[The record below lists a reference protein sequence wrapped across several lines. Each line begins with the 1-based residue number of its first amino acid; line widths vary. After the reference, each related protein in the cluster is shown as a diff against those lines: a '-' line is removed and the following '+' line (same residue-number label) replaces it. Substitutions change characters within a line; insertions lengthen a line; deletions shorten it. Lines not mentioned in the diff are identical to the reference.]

1 MEPSPLYQGHQ
12 FKPAQAPQARLS
24 PEIPFGQQYVNNLG
38 ETTKSL
44 QRIEDALIERNDSTI
59 LLQQEASEKQAAL
72 DLANELK
79 YKLSLPDGAEGGIY
93 DNYGR
98 IRKDAV
104 NNLRNKYIALS
115 RNWHKGLINPEA
127 AGKSA
132 IATNEYTSGVSQ
144 TIEAALL
151 ANTKTRQKNAYLRNI
166 EQNANL
172 HEYDANDALIDEG
185 LKQNAYSQVEADELK
200 FDNNKARLAYT
211 IDSTNDPDALQDM
224 WYDPAMQEQLSYHP
238 SLRNLLERKI
248 NLILDTQGRAANEEH
263 FTTSKTAKGT
273 GTAGA
278 SGKKAKALPPDGAP
292 LYIQV
297 LYAKFNGDFP
307 ENSEAA
313 FEATQQYL
321 SENVDETDETKTGL
335 RQWNKAKLIA
345 NSIGL
350 TDTAFNKAYAFR
362 KRQLSPGG
370 FDPEKMLSVIE
381 DEHWLALTKDDEDR
395 LTALLHK
402 YTLEDNK
409 NGKEYAV
416 QQRPTREAARKK
428 IQQEV
433 AKNMRDRAL
442 REYNRW
448 ELQNEKAPI
457 RDKYSKLL
465 EITRKLETELEKKNI
480 SDFISGQLASAEAN
494 IERERMET
502 TGRRRRT
509 QKMESDTYAG
519 VRHRPTDIYYK
530 GVNLRDLAKYLY
542 SDKETPIPT
551 TSFNLQFNYKL
562 AAPDSKLPDSK
573 THNIIYLPESTLL
586 PNKKAHV
593 YKRKGSLACTIEF
606 RHSDK
611 VQQPTPSRRLLAS
624 LGRATTPPTYI
635 KWDGVDLDLGDA
647 LVDDYSAYYADNDIL
662 PPYNSDEVIHIDEHG
677 HVHRPREEGPDDG
690 LSDEHYT
697 EEETY
702 TDSDGKVYPPL
713 PI

>member
-44 QRIEDALIERNDSTI
+44 QRIEDALIQRNDSTI

-93 DNYGR
+93 DNFGR

-115 RNWHKGLINPEA
+115 RNWHKGLIDPEA

-132 IATNEYTSGVSQ
+132 IATNEYTTGVSA

-151 ANTKTRQKNAYLRNI
+151 ANTKTRQKNAYIRNI

-200 FDNNKARLAYT
+200 FDNNKARLAYK

-224 WYDPAMQEQLSYHP
+224 WFDHAMQEQLSYHP

-248 NLILDTQGRAANEEH
+248 NLILDTQGRAANEEY
-263 FTTSKTAKGT
+263 FTTSKTSKGN

-297 LYAKFNGDFP
+297 LYAKYNGDFP
-307 ENSEAA
+307 ENSEDA
-313 FEATQQYL
+313 FKAIQRYL
-321 SENVDETDETKTGL
+321 SENVDETDETETGAQ
-335 RQWNKAKLIA
+335 QWNKAHSMA
-345 NSIGL
+345 TAIGL
-350 TDTAFNKAYAFR
+350 KDTAFNKAYAQR
-362 KRQLSPGG
+362 KRQLSFGG
-370 FDPEKMLSVIE
+370 FDPEKMLSAIE
-381 DEHWLALTKDDEDR
+381 NKHWLALTQEDEDM
-395 LTALLHK
+395 LTALLNKHA
-402 YTLEDNK
+402 LEDK
-409 NGKEYAV
+409 KHGAEYAA
-416 QQRPTREAARKK
+416 QQRPTREAAIKS

-433 AKNMRDRAL
+433 AKRMRTRAIA
-442 REYNRW
+442 EYNLW
-448 ELQNEKAPI
+448 ESQNTQAPI
-457 RDKYSKLL
+457 RDKYTKLL
-465 EITRKLETELEKKNI
+465 DITRKLETELEKKSI
-480 SDFISGQLASAEAN
+480 SAFIAGQLASAEAK
-494 IERERMET
+494 IARERKDT
-502 TGRRRRT
+502 ADRIRRT
-509 QKMESDTYAG
+509 QQTEGSIYAG
-519 VRHRPTDIYYK
+519 EMHLHADNIYYE

-542 SDKETPIPT
+542 TDKETPIPT
-551 TSFNLQFNYKL
+551 TSFNLQFDYQL

-573 THNIIYLPESTLL
+573 THNIIYLPKDS
-586 PNKKAHV
+586 PIPDKKAHV

-606 RHSDK
+606 RHSEK

-635 KWDGVDLDLGDA
+635 KWDGVDLDLGEPVNN
-647 LVDDYSAYYADNDIL
+647 L
-662 PPYNSDEVIHIDEHG
+662 IDEWG
-677 HVHRPREEGPDDG
+677 GQEWNAPAGELPIDG
-690 LSDEHYT
+690 LAPEQYT
-697 EEETY
+697 EEEIY
-702 TDSDGKVYPPL
+702 TGEDGEVYRTL
-713 PI
+713 P

>member
-44 QRIEDALIERNDSTI
+44 QRIEDALIQRNDNTI
-59 LLQQEASEKQAAL
+59 LLQQEASEKEAAL
-72 DLANELK
+72 NLANELK
-79 YKLSLPDGAEGGIY
+79 YKLSLPDGAEGGLY
-93 DNYGR
+93 DNFGR

-104 NNLRNKYIALS
+104 NNLRNKYLSLS
-115 RNWHKGLINPEA
+115 RNWHKGLIDPEA

-132 IATNEYTSGVSQ
+132 LATNEYTTGVSA

-172 HEYDANDALIDEG
+172 HEYDANDKLIDDG

-224 WYDPAMQEQLSYHP
+224 WEDSTMQEQLSYHP

-248 NLILDTQGRAANEEH
+248 NLTLDTQGRAANEEH
-263 FTTSKTAKGT
+263 FTTSKTSKGNS
-273 GTAGA
+273 TAGA
-278 SGKKAKALPPDGAP
+278 SGKKPKALPPDGAP
-292 LYIQV
+292 LYIKI

-313 FEATQQYL
+313 FEAIQRYL
-321 SENVDETDETKTGL
+321 SENVDETDETVTGA

-350 TDTAFNKAYAFR
+350 KDTAFNKAYAFR
-362 KRQLSPGG
+362 KEQLSPGG

-381 DEHWLALTKDDEDR
+381 DKHWLALTKEDETL
-395 LTALLHK
+395 LTDLLNK
-402 YTLEDNK
+402 YSSEDK
-409 NGKEYAV
+409 KHGDEYAT
-416 QQRPTREAARKK
+416 QQKPTRDAAIKK

-433 AKNMRDRAL
+433 AKSMRNRAL

-465 EITRKLETELEKKNI
+465 EITRKLETELEKKSI
-480 SDFISGQLASAEAN
+480 SAFIAGQLASAEAN
-494 IERERMET
+494 IAKERRET
-502 TGRRRRT
+502 ADRKLKT
-509 QKMESDTYAG
+509 QKEEYNTFAWMKRFGPGKHNTVEWVKRFGTGDLQYN
-519 VRHRPTDIYYK
+519 

-542 SDKETPIPT
+542 LDKETPIPT
-551 TSFNLQFNYKL
+551 TSTDLQFDYQL

-573 THNIIYLPESTLL
+573 THNIIYLPKDS
-586 PNKKAHV
+586 PIPDKKAHV

-635 KWDGVDLDLGDA
+635 KWDGVDLDFGESSPYRQGNIVYGLFPE
-647 LVDDYSAYYADNDIL
+647 DDTAE
-662 PPYNSDEVIHIDEHG
+662 EV
-677 HVHRPREEGPDDG
+677 DDG
-690 LSDEHYT
+690 LSPEHYT
-697 EEETY
+697 EEEL
-702 TDSDGKVYPPL
+702 GL
-713 PI
+713 

>member
-44 QRIEDALIERNDSTI
+44 QRIEDALIQRSDNTI
-59 LLQQEASEKQAAL
+59 LLQQEASEKEAAL
-72 DLANELK
+72 NLANELK
-79 YKLSLPDGAEGGIY
+79 YKLSLPDGAENGIY
-93 DNYGR
+93 DQYGR

-115 RNWHKGLINPEA
+115 RNWHKGLIDPEA
-127 AGKSA
+127 TGKSA
-132 IATNEYTSGVSQ
+132 IATQEYTAGVSQ

-151 ANTKTRQKNAYLRNI
+151 ANTKTRQKNAYIRNI

-185 LKQNAYSQVEADELK
+185 LEQNAYSQVEADELK

-211 IDSTNDPDALQDM
+211 IDSTNDTDALLDM
-224 WYDPAMQEQLSYHP
+224 WEDPAMQEQLSYHP

-263 FTTSKTAKGT
+263 FTTSKTSKGNS
-273 GTAGA
+273 TAGA
-278 SGKKAKALPPDGAP
+278 SGKKPKALPPDGAP

-313 FEATQQYL
+313 FEAIQRYL
-321 SENVDETDETKTGL
+321 SENVDETDETETGAQ
-335 RQWNKAKLIA
+335 QWNKAHSMA
-345 NSIGL
+345 TAIGL
-350 TDTAFNKAYAFR
+350 KDTAFNKAYALR
-362 KRQLSPGG
+362 KAQLSHGG

-381 DEHWLALTKDDEDR
+381 DKHWLALTKEDETM
-395 LTALLHK
+395 LTDLLNK
-402 YTLEDNK
+402 YSSEDK
-409 NGKEYAV
+409 KHGDEYAT
-416 QQRPTREAARKK
+416 QQKPTRDAAIKK
-428 IQQEV
+428 MQQEV
-433 AKNMRDRAL
+433 AKNMRTSAL

-457 RDKYSKLL
+457 RDKYTKLL
-465 EITRKLETELEKKNI
+465 EITRKLETELEKKSI
-480 SDFISGQLASAEAN
+480 STFIAGQLASAEAN
-494 IERERMET
+494 IAKERKATADRKLK
-502 TGRRRRT
+502 T
-509 QKMESDTYAG
+509 QKEEYNTFAWMERFGAG
-519 VRHRPTDIYYK
+519 SHNTAEWVKRFGTGELQYN

-542 SDKETPIPT
+542 LDKETPIPT
-551 TSFNLQFNYKL
+551 TSTDLQFDYQL

-573 THNIIYLPESTLL
+573 THNIIYLPKNS
-586 PNKKAHV
+586 PIPPDKKAHV

-635 KWDGVDLDLGDA
+635 KWDGVDLDLGEPA
-647 LVDDYSAYYADNDIL
+647 PMSNDL
-662 PPYNSDEVIHIDEHG
+662 IDEWG
-677 HVHRPREEGPDDG
+677 GREWNAPAGELPIDDG
-690 LSDEHYT
+690 LAT
-697 EEETY
+697 E
-702 TDSDGKVYPPL
+702 L
-713 PI
+713 

>member
-44 QRIEDALIERNDSTI
+44 QRIEDALIQRNDNTI
-59 LLQQEASEKQAAL
+59 LLQQEASEKEAAL
-72 DLANELK
+72 NLANELK
-79 YKLSLPDGAEGGIY
+79 YKLSLPDGAEGGLY
-93 DNYGR
+93 DNFGR

-104 NNLRNKYIALS
+104 NNLRNKYLSLS
-115 RNWHKGLINPEA
+115 RNWHKGLIDPEA

-132 IATNEYTSGVSQ
+132 LATNEYTTGVSA

-151 ANTKTRQKNAYLRNI
+151 ANTKTRQKNAYMRNM
-166 EQNANL
+166 ELNSKL
-172 HEYDANDALIDEG
+172 HEYDNNDTII
-185 LKQNAYSQVEADELK
+185 KQGKAENIFSETEAADLE
-200 FDNNKARLAYT
+200 FDNEKAKLAYT
-211 IDSTNDPDALQDM
+211 IDSTNDPDALLDM
-224 WYDPAMQEQLSYHP
+224 WENPAMQEQLSYHP

-248 NLILDTQGRAANEEH
+248 NLTLDTQGRAANEEH
-263 FTTSKTAKGT
+263 FTTSKTPKGNS
-273 GTAGA
+273 TAGA
-278 SGKKAKALPPDGAP
+278 SDKKAKALPPDGAP

-307 ENSEAA
+307 ENSEDALK
-313 FEATQQYL
+313 ATLRYL
-321 SENVDETDETKTGL
+321 SENVDETNETETGL
-335 RQWNKAKLIA
+335 LQWNKAKRMA
-345 NSIGL
+345 TAIGL
-350 TDTAFNKAYAFR
+350 TDTVFNKAYAFR
-362 KRQLSPGG
+362 KEQLSHGG
-370 FDPEKMLSVIE
+370 FDPKKMLSVIK
-381 DEHWLALTKDDEDR
+381 DEHWLALTQEDEDM

-402 YTLEDNK
+402 YTVEDNK
-409 NGKEYAV
+409 NGKEYAI

-433 AKNMRDRAL
+433 AERMRAKAL
-442 REYNRW
+442 TEYNLW
-448 ELQNEKAPI
+448 GLQNEKAPI

-465 EITRKLETELEKKNI
+465 EITRKLETELEKKSI

-494 IERERMET
+494 ITRERMET
-502 TGRRRRT
+502 ADRRRRT
-509 QKMESDTYAG
+509 QRTEGSIYAG
-519 VRHRPTDIYYK
+519 EMHLHADNIYYE

-542 SDKETPIPT
+542 TDKETPIPT
-551 TSFNLQFNYKL
+551 TSFNLQFNYEL

-573 THNIIYLPESTLL
+573 THNIIYLPKNSPI

-635 KWDGVDLDLGDA
+635 KWDGVDLDLGEA
-647 LVDDYSAYYADNDIL
+647 VPMSNDL
-662 PPYNSDEVIHIDEHG
+662 IDEWG
-677 HVHRPREEGPDDG
+677 GQEWNAPAGELPIDG
-690 LSDEHYT
+690 LSDDPYT
-697 EEETY
+697 EEENKLRSE
-702 TDSDGKVYPPL
+702 DL
-713 PI
+713 PY

>member
-38 ETTKSL
+38 ETAKSL
-44 QRIEDALIERNDSTI
+44 QRIEDALIQRNDNTI
-59 LLQQEASEKQAAL
+59 LLQQEASEKEAAL
-72 DLANELK
+72 NLANELK
-79 YKLSLPDGAEGGIY
+79 YKLSLPDGAEGGLY
-93 DNYGR
+93 DNFGR

-104 NNLRNKYIALS
+104 NNLRNKYLSLS
-115 RNWHKGLINPEA
+115 RNWHKGLIDPEA

-132 IATNEYTSGVSQ
+132 IATNEYTTGVSA

-151 ANTKTRQKNAYLRNI
+151 ANTKTRQKNAYIRNI

-263 FTTSKTAKGT
+263 FTTSKTSKGNS
-273 GTAGA
+273 TAGA

-307 ENSEAA
+307 ENSEEA
-313 FEATQQYL
+313 FEAIQRYL
-321 SENVDETDETKTGL
+321 SENVDETDETETGAQ
-335 RQWNKAKLIA
+335 QWNKAHSMA
-345 NSIGL
+345 TAIGL
-350 TDTAFNKAYAFR
+350 KDTAFNKAYAQR
-362 KRQLSPGG
+362 KRQLSFGG
-370 FDPEKMLSVIE
+370 FDPEKMLAVIE
-381 DEHWLALTKDDEDR
+381 DEHWLALTKDDDTMLTDLLNKYSSEDKK
-395 LTALLHK
+395 HG
-402 YTLEDNK
+402 D
-409 NGKEYAV
+409 EYAT
-416 QQRPTREAARKK
+416 QQKPTRDAAIKK
-428 IQQEV
+428 MQQEV
-433 AKNMRDRAL
+433 AKSMRTRAL

-465 EITRKLETELEKKNI
+465 EITRKLETELEKKSI
-480 SDFISGQLASAEAN
+480 SDFISGQLASAEAK

-502 TGRRRRT
+502 AGRRRRT

-519 VRHRPTDIYYK
+519 VRHLRADIYYQ

-542 SDKETPIPT
+542 LDKETPIPT
-551 TSFNLQFNYKL
+551 TSFNLQFNYEL
-562 AAPDSKLPDSK
+562 AAPDSNLPDSK
-573 THNIIYLPESTLL
+573 THNIIYLPKDS
-586 PNKKAHV
+586 PIPPDKKAHV

-635 KWDGVDLDLGDA
+635 KWDGVDLDIGEPAPMSNNLIEEWGGQEWNA
-647 LVDDYSAYYADNDIL
+647 LKGEL
-662 PPYNSDEVIHIDEHG
+662 PI
-677 HVHRPREEGPDDG
+677 DG
-690 LSDEHYT
+690 LAPEQYT
-697 EEETY
+697 EEEINTGE
-702 TDSDGKVYPPL
+702 DGEVYRPHP
-713 PI
+713 